1 MPNNHSFL
9 IDFDLIDKILPVT
22 ISNTLLMLVAAYLFF
37 VVLPRKIFPQ
47 KYAGYGI
54 ENIFS
59 NIVYMLAFIELA
71 VPILLVLKIFSL
83 ATLVVA
89 IAGMKLFF
97 VKFYYKRNIK
107 EYMYE
112 LQHRA
117 LLGTYRF
124 FDNFRLNIQKGWES
138 WKSEAIEAI
147 RRFDFYRF
155 LYGVF
160 VLALLVSIVYA
171 INYRSFVSLSDA
183 LPDTAQFVEWV
194 SYFHKNI
201 FAPEHKTPGADFY
214 GLSVFVFTLQTITNI
229 DSIVLFSIYP
239 ILVVLFLVL
248 GVYFVLQRFT
258 LSKLVAWNSV
268 LILTLIF
275 IGSHL
280 NEYILTKIDY
290 TSNPSIIHFLIF
302 KIYTLTYNISQQLP
316 PSIIPLRRYFS
327 GMAYEM
333 ASTLFLPNLY
343 YLIKALDTGRN
354 KYILHYFL
362 TLMLVFIFHGGGAIV
377 LIFPSLA
384 IFLNALVSLKLNWSL
399 LKKGLL
405 AIMAATVLGNGWI
418 LLVFKYGIP
427 PNFGAAAPFLDFILK
442 TKHGKEVLAST
453 GIEKVR
459 ISYLYWLHLWIL
471 LASLGLFALCFLRK
485 KRFYFTSF
493 ALIPLAVM
501 VVYFGEN
508 LGLGKIVHQYRAA
521 EYFLIS
527 LSILVAAFLYLALYA
542 PMKIFLDRLT
552 KYLYLGF
559 LAVQLAAVFA
569 FVPLYKNSKVM
580 LQYIDRLNY
589 SHVPYMLYKIKR
601 CNQPH
606 TWTAVAFAE
615 DFPKVLGSGY
625 FINVNDFILR
635 YKPQD
640 KYLRVPTPKVYIF
653 VEDIP
658 HRYHENMDWFYRWRS
673 TLMENLKAWIST
685 YKLYHPDTIKV
696 FAKTSVVTVYEIDNS
711 DYIKMLEAKKGN
723 Q

>member
-1 MPNNHSFL
+1 MPNSPSFL
-9 IDFDLIDKILPVT
+9 IDFDLIDKILPIT
-22 ISNTLLMLVAAYLFF
+22 ISNTILMLVAAYLFF

-47 KYAGYGI
+47 KYAGYGA

-59 NIVYMLAFIELA
+59 NVLYMLAFIELV
-71 VPILLVLKIFSL
+71 VPLLLVLKIFSL
-83 ATLVVA
+83 ATLAVA
-89 IAGMKLFF
+89 LAGAKLFF
-97 VKFYYKRNIK
+97 VKFYFKRDIK
-107 EYMYE
+107 EYLHT
-112 LQHRA
+112 LQQRA

-124 FDNFRLNIQKGWES
+124 FDNFRSNIQEGWEA
-138 WKSEAIEAI
+138 WRYRAIESM

-155 LYGVF
+155 LYRAF
-160 VLALLVSIVYA
+160 VLVLLVAIVYA

-183 LPDTAQFVEWV
+183 LPDTAQFVEWI

-214 GLSVFVFTLQTITNI
+214 GLSVFVFTLQSITNI

-239 ILVVLFLVL
+239 ILVVLFLAL
-248 GVYFVLQRFT
+248 GVYIVLQRFT

-268 LILTLIF
+268 LVLLLIF

-302 KIYTLTYNISQQLP
+302 KIYTLAHNVSQELP
-316 PSIIPLRRYFS
+316 PNIIPLRRYFS

-333 ASTLFLPNLY
+333 ASTFFLPNLY

-354 KYILHYFL
+354 RYIFHYFL

-377 LIFPSLA
+377 LIFPSIA
-384 IFLNALVSLKLNWSL
+384 IFLNALLSLKLSWNL
-399 LKKGLL
+399 IKKGMV
-405 AIMAATVLGNGWI
+405 AIFAAAVLGNGWL
-418 LLVFKYGIP
+418 LLVLKYGIP
-427 PNFGAAAPFLDFILK
+427 KDFGAAAPFLDFLLG
-442 TKHGKEVLAST
+442 TKQGKEELAAT
-453 GIEKVR
+453 GVEKVR
-459 ISYLYWLHLWIL
+459 VSYLYWLHLWIL
-471 LASLGLFALCFLRK
+471 LASLGLLGLCFLRK

-527 LSILVAAFLYLALYA
+527 LSILVAAILYMLLYA
-542 PMKIFLDRLT
+542 PLKLFLGKLARPV
-552 KYLYLGF
+552 YLGL
-559 LAVQLAAVFA
+559 LALQLVAVFA
-569 FVPLYKNSKVM
+569 FVPLYKNSEVM

-635 YKPQD
+635 YKPQA
-640 KYLRVPTPKVYIF
+640 KYLQVPTPKVYIF

-658 HRYHENMDWFYRWRS
+658 HRYHENMDWFYRWRE

-685 YKLYHPDTIKV
+685 YKLYHPDNIKV

-711 DYIKMLEAKKGN
+711 DYVKMLEAKKGD